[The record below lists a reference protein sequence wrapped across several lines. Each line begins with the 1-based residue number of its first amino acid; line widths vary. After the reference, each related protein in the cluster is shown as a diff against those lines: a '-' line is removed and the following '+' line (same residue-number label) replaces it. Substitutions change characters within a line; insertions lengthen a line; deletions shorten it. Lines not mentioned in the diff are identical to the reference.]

1 MWAKLRG
8 YPAWPAQVLS
18 VYAGHEAPPQPRP
31 GCVLVHFF
39 GTYDIQWLDNEKKAR
54 NRVGGHCDG
63 AMADA
68 LSGPQVSPFRDNFE
82 QNAAAS
88 KQKAR
93 SQHALQAC
101 TTLSCKSD
109 KPFLCAAVPQSRGGG
124 AALRGHGRRSGRRAA
139 SGHDGALPGRYH
151 QQLWGLDLE
160 AKGAFL
166 HAMPVCIALTWQL
179 RQAAKTAKGS
189 GRGAKRGAGGAGG
202 ASGVPRRVRVARFLG
217 LLPPAGGALQPL
229 PILPCP

>member
-93 SQHALQAC
+93 SSTPCKHAQRFLASLTSHSYAQ
-101 TTLSCKSD
+101 
-109 KPFLCAAVPQSRGGG
+109 PFLKAVAEAQHFEATGG
-124 AALRGHGRRSGRRAA
+124 AA
-139 SGHDGALPGRYH
+139 
-151 QQLWGLDLE
+151 
-160 AKGAFL
+160 
-166 HAMPVCIALTWQL
+166 
-179 RQAAKTAKGS
+179 
-189 GRGAKRGAGGAGG
+189 GGE
-202 ASGVPRRVRVARFLG
+202 L
-217 LLPPAGGALQPL
+217 PAGMTGLYQGATTSNFGDL
-229 PILPCP
+229 ILKPKVRSCMPCLSASL

>member
-101 TTLSCKSD
+101 TTLSCESD
-109 KPFLCAAVPQSRGGG
+109 KPFIPMRSRSSKPW
-124 AALRGHGRRSGRRAA
+124 RRRSTSRPRAAQRAA
-139 SGHDGALPGRYH
+139 SC
-151 QQLWGLDLE
+151 Q
-160 AKGAFL
+160 
-166 HAMPVCIALTWQL
+166 
-179 RQAAKTAKGS
+179 
-189 GRGAKRGAGGAGG
+189 
-202 ASGVPRRVRVARFLG
+202 
-217 LLPPAGGALQPL
+217 PA
-229 PILPCP
+229 